1 MKWFYYN
8 DNQIQNCNI
17 IVFDDGNEKLIDKIN
32 NWKIIATNMRGKY
45 RLINLRD
52 NFILKSISCWKVNI
66 NL

>member
-1 MKWFYYN
+1 MEWFYYD

-32 NWKIIATNMRGKY
+32 KWKIIATNKRGKY
-45 RLINLRD
+45 SLINLKD
-52 NFILKSISCWKVNI
+52 NFILNSISCWKVNI